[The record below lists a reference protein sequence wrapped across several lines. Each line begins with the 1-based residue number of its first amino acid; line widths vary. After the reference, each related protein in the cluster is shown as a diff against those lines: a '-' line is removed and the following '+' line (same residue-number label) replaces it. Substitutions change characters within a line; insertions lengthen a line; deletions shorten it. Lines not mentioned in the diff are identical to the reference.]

1 MGDRVWLQLNKERL
15 QGIGNNVRSLGYGP
29 LERLEKVGDNSY
41 RMILLPYNLIYS
53 VINLENLNFY
63 EPSML
68 NHEMEHILPFVEDL
82 TENP

>member
-15 QGIGNNVRSLGYGP
+15 QGLGNNVKALGYGP
-29 LERLEKVGDNSY
+29 LERLENVGDNSY

-63 EPSML
+63 EPSTL
-68 NHEMEHILPFVEDL
+68 NHEREHILPFVEDL
-82 TENP
+82 TQVP